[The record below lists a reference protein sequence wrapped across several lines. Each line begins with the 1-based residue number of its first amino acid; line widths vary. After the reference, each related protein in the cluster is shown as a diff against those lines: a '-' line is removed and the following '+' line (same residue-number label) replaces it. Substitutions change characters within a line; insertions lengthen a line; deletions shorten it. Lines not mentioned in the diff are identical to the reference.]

1 MVVKFDVK
9 HYKCY
14 WLLNLMSNTTNVTGC
29 LTLQM
34 SLVVKFNVKHYKC
47 HWLLNLMSNTTNVIG
62 C

>member
-14 WLLNLMSNTTNVTGC
+14 WLLKCLMSGC

-34 SLVVKFNVKHYKC
+34 SLVVKFDVKHYKC